1 MEYIYTDGNKK
12 AKKKKNKK
20 KTTQHQKKE
29 NIIPPFQKNPITFQ
43 FLGKLII
50 SWRANFNF
58 EIPMV
63 FEKKHF

>member
-12 AKKKKNKK
+12 AKKEQKKP
-20 KTTQHQKKE
+20 TQHQKKE

-50 SWRANFNF
+50 S
-58 EIPMV
+58 
-63 FEKKHF
+63 